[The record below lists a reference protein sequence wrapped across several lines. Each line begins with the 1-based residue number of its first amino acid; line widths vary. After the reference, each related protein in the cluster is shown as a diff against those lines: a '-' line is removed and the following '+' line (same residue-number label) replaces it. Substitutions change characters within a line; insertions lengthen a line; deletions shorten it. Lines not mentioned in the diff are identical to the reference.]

1 MESMKI
7 EKSKSLE
14 RNINIYETH
23 GIWTAQEEIK
33 GKNQKKK
40 YKEYIIMDIKYSGKF
55 QEVGSEQE
63 CQM

>member
-1 MESMKI
+1 MNSPGRNQRK
-7 EKSKSLE
+7 KS
-14 RNINIYETH
+14 
-23 GIWTAQEEIK
+23 EE
-33 GKNQKKK
+33 